1 MIEARDNA
9 CAEPWTRIPAEIE
22 SEADRR
28 TLCAII
34 ASCGLE
40 VRIVRVRLTQR
51 GTPKKFIE
59 YRANGNRIITEE

>member
-1 MIEARDNA
+1 MSDDF
-9 CAEPWTRIPAEIE
+9 TRIPAEIE

-28 TLCAII
+28 TLCAIL
-34 ASCGLE
+34 ASAGLE

-59 YRANGNRIITEE
+59 YRANGNKIITEE

>member
-1 MIEARDNA
+1 MNDDFA
-9 CAEPWTRIPAEIE
+9 RIPAEIE

-28 TLCAII
+28 TLCAIL

-59 YRANGNRIITEE
+59 YRANGNKIITEE

>member
-1 MIEARDNA
+1 MIEARDTA

-22 SEADRR
+22 SESDRR

-40 VRIVRVRLTQR
+40 VRIVRVRLT
-51 GTPKKFIE
+51 
-59 YRANGNRIITEE
+59 

>member
-1 MIEARDNA
+1 MSDDFA
-9 CAEPWTRIPAEIE
+9 RIPAEIE

-28 TLCAII
+28 TLCAIL
-34 ASCGLE
+34 ASAGLE

-59 YRANGNRIITEE
+59 YRANGNKIITEE